1 MGTCSSQDSVGNE
14 DAEANSRNAKLK
26 EATTHTTN
34 ASRSTNK
41 NESRTSHKKAISESA
56 SDQLSDQRSTSQR
69 AGINTPDDT
78 QEKRKKTREQRK
90 KELQERKR
98 RERQQLEEDKERMA
112 NTRVFGVPVKTAAE
126 RSDSRHKLVP
136 VPVSVCMAWI
146 AQHGLDETGL
156 FRVPGSFDS
165 VKEYKRR
172 FDLGEYNLKIPVD
185 ECVENVA
192 SIVVRYLMD
201 LEPEGGLQGRD
212 ASKKVAWL
220 REAKQFT
227 EPKTVA
233 AAKKLLLELE
243 PACAE
248 VLRQIVAVLNKAS
261 QPQHAANNQMSAKKF
276 SLCTFPNYMDVSS
289 DSHFPRHLVYAIVFD
304 SSATAFCSSSKC

>member
-1 MGTCSSQDSVGNE
+1 M
-14 DAEANSRNAKLK
+14 
-26 EATTHTTN
+26 
-34 ASRSTNK
+34 
-41 NESRTSHKKAISESA
+41 
-56 SDQLSDQRSTSQR
+56 
-69 AGINTPDDT
+69 
-78 QEKRKKTREQRK
+78 
-90 KELQERKR
+90 
-98 RERQQLEEDKERMA
+98 
-112 NTRVFGVPVKTAAE
+112 VPSIEHIV
-126 RSDSRHKLVP
+126 VP
-136 VPVSVCMAWI
+136 NHMNVA
-146 AQHGLDETGL
+146 GLDETGL

-276 SLCTFPNYMDVSS
+276 SLCTFPNYMDFVEMLIVNY
-289 DSHFPRHLVYAIVFD
+289 DEVFPLEYHGEHGGKYEGICVPPMG
-304 SSATAFCSSSKC
+304 